1 MMQQIDV
8 MLFFGSTHRTL
19 KDCFTKSFVMSLG
32 LKLEP
37 VLNRN
42 LDLKGVNLLR
52 KVLKLYADVKI
63 NSVYH
68 SIKLLNT
75 SHI

>member
-1 MMQQIDV
+1 
-8 MLFFGSTHRTL
+8 
-19 KDCFTKSFVMSLG
+19 MSLG

-68 SIKLLNT
+68 SIKLL
-75 SHI
+75 